1 MSVPRSYSADAQN
14 GTLKKEL
21 SNHNLLW
28 NKRFST
34 LFSSFFVCKP
44 TNNIHKLRVIH
55 IGVKA
60 STWSF
65 NQLDNCVLPRK
76 ALYWPY
82 FVPRIILKAFYAPFQ
97 TNSPFSRRSRSK
109 RRKRSKQVSPPASPS
124 VALANF
130 LYQLSLRLMQNF
142 SPISYPSRG
151 IGWLLCGCFF
161 FCFVCFFFVVVVVL
175 FFFLRKP
182 CSIQYKWPHEGNCG

>member
-1 MSVPRSYSADAQN
+1 MSVPLTVP
-14 GTLKKEL
+14 TLKTGHLKK
-21 SNHNLLW
+21 NCPITT
-28 NKRFST
+28 FSEAKDSQ
-34 LFSSFFVCKP
+34 LFFLFFVCKP

-60 STWSF
+60 SLWSF

-82 FVPRIILKAFYAPFQ
+82 FVPRIILWAFYAPFQ
-97 TNSPFSRRSRSK
+97 TNSPSSRRSRSK
-109 RRKRSKQVSPPASPS
+109 RRKRRKQVSPPASPS
-124 VALANF
+124 AALANF

-161 FCFVCFFFVVVVVL
+161 FV
-175 FFFLRKP
+175 FFLAQ
-182 CSIQYKWPHEGNCG
+182 SMFNAIEMTTQGQLWLATYNQ